1 MLWYSQASVAMR
13 QSASDLKDHTLRSAT
28 ANDQNL
34 GAIAETAAETGSG
47 EPVIAAAS
55 AVLFVGV
62 GYTNTHGVFQDHY
75 HEVLFPLIA
84 PEKLLVVGSVA
95 SSLYFILGALT
106 GRFADLMGYRMSFL
120 LGSALMIGAMFAASV
135 SESYTQI
142 FLSQGLMFGIGLA
155 LVYMP
160 ATSISR
166 QYFGDQHG
174 LANGIVVSGGALGGC
189 ILPYSVQ
196 VMLGRYALAATFRIL
211 AYLAAVILIPS
222 ILVLRPKARLSRSRK
237 VVDLSLLKDQRFVW
251 MLVGC
256 TIAMAGF
263 LPRYFLVPS
272 SARARSVSSMYAS
285 WLLGIMNGLSIF
297 GRIGIGCFADRY
309 GKLTAL
315 SLSFLLCGLGHFA
328 FWLPGITSTQDNPR
342 AAIALLAIFVVY
354 VGFFG
359 SGFISLFPVVVAD
372 LFGSENLASKTGMLN
387 TFVGLSTLAG
397 PSAVYAIA
405 GSGASLGWAFGISTA
420 GLLMIVGGLVLPI
433 TKALLSKRLDWG
445 VPGHQ
450 AGRRARS
457 NGRADLIRT
466 R

>member
-1 MLWYSQASVAMR
+1 MA
-13 QSASDLKDHTLRSAT
+13 DHTLRNTEENNQSAQSSE
-28 ANDQNL
+28 D
-34 GAIAETAAETGSG
+34 GAKTSG
-47 EPVIAAAS
+47 WPVIAAAS

-62 GYTNTHGVFQDHY
+62 GYSNTYGVFQDHY
-75 HEVLFPLIA
+75 HEVLFPSIA
-84 PEKLLVVGSVA
+84 PEKLIVIGSVA

-106 GRFADLMGYRMSFL
+106 GRFADLVGYRISLL
-120 LGSALMIGAMFAASV
+120 LGSSLMIGAMFAASV
-135 SESYTQI
+135 SKSYTEI

-155 LVYMP
+155 FVYMP

-166 QYFGDQHG
+166 QYFGNQHG

-196 VMLGRYALAATFRIL
+196 VMLGRYGLAATFRIL
-211 AYLAAVILIPS
+211 GYLAAGILIPS
-222 ILVLRPKARLSRSRK
+222 ILLLRPKARLSRPRK
-237 VVDLSLLKDQRFVW
+237 VVDLALLKDKRFVW

-272 SARARSVSSMYAS
+272 SARARGISSTYAS

-328 FWLPGITSTQDNPR
+328 FWLPGTISTQDDTR
-342 AAIALLAIFVVY
+342 AAIALMTIFVVY

-397 PSAVYAIA
+397 PSAVYAIV
-405 GSGASLGWAFGISTA
+405 GPGVSLRWALGISTA
-420 GLLMIVGGLVLPI
+420 GTFMIVGGLVLPI
-433 TKALLSKRLDWG
+433 TRALSSKR
-445 VPGHQ
+445 Q
-450 AGRRARS
+450 AWEVGRH
-457 NGRADLIRT
+457 
-466 R
+466 